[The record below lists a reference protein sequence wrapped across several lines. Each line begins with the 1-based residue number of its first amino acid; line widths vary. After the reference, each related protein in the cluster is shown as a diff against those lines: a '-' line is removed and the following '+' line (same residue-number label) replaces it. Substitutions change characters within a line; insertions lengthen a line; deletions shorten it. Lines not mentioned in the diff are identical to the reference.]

1 MRREL
6 LPKVKLCTMISK
18 NNKANR
24 LFSSFEINKAFSK

>member
-18 NNKANR
+18 NNKATDCSLVLR
-24 LFSSFEINKAFSK
+24 LLKAFSK